1 AAPAASQ
8 APRAG
13 ATPPASPA
21 GREGSVELVERRWD
35 DILNMLRARGRQNLG
50 TALAH
55 ARPVSLA
62 GGVLGIQLD
71 EPNAHFERAIGEGQ
85 KELIEVLG
93 TWLQGV
99 RGVSLA
105 GAAAAAPKRLTDQEV
120 RAERIKA
127 LRRQDPVLGAAI
139 DALDLDVAD

>member
-1 AAPAASQ
+1 
-8 APRAG
+8 
-13 ATPPASPA
+13 
-21 GREGSVELVERRWD
+21 VELVECRWD

-62 GGVLGIQLD
+62 GGVLGVQLD
-71 EPNAHFERAIGEGQ
+71 EPNAHFERAIEQGQ

-120 RAERIKA
+120 RAERIKT